1 MCYTKEK
8 KRFSQPLWRRNCFV
22 IGKEVVFMA
31 ALFLH
36 YPKCTTCQNAQKWL
50 EAHNI
55 AFTARSITED
65 NPTTAE
71 LSVWLKLSGLPLKR
85 FFNTSG
91 LVYRDLK
98 LKDKLPQMTQTEQL
112 HLLSSNGMLVK
123 RPILVLEDKVLVGFR
138 PDEWEA
144 ALK

>member
-1 MCYTKEK
+1 
-8 KRFSQPLWRRNCFV
+8 
-22 IGKEVVFMA
+22 MA

-36 YPKCTTCQNAQKWL
+36 YPKCTTCRNAQKWL

-71 LSVWLKLSGLPLKR
+71 LSAWLKLSGLPLKR

-98 LKDKLPQMTQTEQL
+98 LKDKLPQMTETEQL

-123 RPILVLEDKVLVGFR
+123 RPMLVLENKVLVGFR